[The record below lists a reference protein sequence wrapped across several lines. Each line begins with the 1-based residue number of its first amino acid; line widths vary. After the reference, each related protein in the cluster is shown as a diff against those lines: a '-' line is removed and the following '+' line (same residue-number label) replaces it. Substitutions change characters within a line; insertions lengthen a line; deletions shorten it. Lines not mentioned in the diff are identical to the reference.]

1 MDSEDMTTSISD
13 LRNRNQNLAQ
23 QVEYEM
29 DNYSDEQ
36 VNVVP
41 QATLQKA
48 PPMRHGYVDNY
59 KTHQV
64 VDQNSYYPRDEY
76 LRQQPTVNQYQNM
89 GQGQQKQ
96 KSASFLSFNGIF
108 KNLYTRISEPII
120 LTILFVIF
128 AHRMTARGVN
138 PYIPFVGQSPS
149 TDIISLV
156 FRGFVLSVVFMI
168 IKNMS

>member
-1 MDSEDMTTSISD
+1 MDSEDMSTSISD

-89 GQGQQKQ
+89 EQNKQ

-168 IKNMS
+168 IKNMN